1 MYDEAFKNIN
11 LDDYEKEIMENCDTI
26 FQGHIDKNLI
36 WRNMLS
42 EYKVSIEKD
51 IKNNFKNICIENNG
65 NMLIV
70 RTSDKKVAI
79 LYNWF
84 DWKIPVCLF
93 NHHRF
98 KGSKSVDCILNF
110 TFIPYENTQ

>member
-51 IKNNFKNICIENNG
+51 IKNNFKNCFCLSLSSTHL
-65 NMLIV
+65 LILV
-70 RTSDKKVAI
+70 
-79 LYNWF
+79 F
-84 DWKIPVCLF
+84 DECGHVW
-93 NHHRF
+93 
-98 KGSKSVDCILNF
+98 S
-110 TFIPYENTQ
+110 Q

>member
-51 IKNNFKNICIENNG
+51 IKNNFKNIHP
-65 NMLIV
+65 LFIV
-70 RTSDKKVAI
+70 V
-79 LYNWF
+79 
-84 DWKIPVCLF
+84 
-93 NHHRF
+93 
-98 KGSKSVDCILNF
+98 
-110 TFIPYENTQ
+110 